1 MSERWNPRDTDKQK
15 ELLLKLFKGDRS
27 FTELLKSLKPGWSRQ
42 TLSLYLTDLVK
53 KKCISKVR
61 KIPGGKRKI
70 YHLEKDHPYVA
81 NILSRLA
88 LRDLH
93 PIKSERELLNDWI
106 EAMTFSLLNII
117 QIYIYRG
124 RETEELKSV
133 DNGKIFPIESSLE
146 KSFSDLLEI
155 CKYYGEY
162 LAIEIRMGNLDSDIV
177 WEARDAILE
186 DIKRKHS
193 TK

>member
-1 MSERWNPRDTDKQK
+1 MRKRWNPRDTDKQK

-27 FTELLKSLKPGWSRQ
+27 FTELLKSLKAGWSRQ

-61 KIPGGKRKI
+61 KVLGGKREI

-133 DNGKIFPIESSLE
+133 GNGKIFPIESSLG
-146 KSFSDLLEI
+146 KSFSDLLET

-162 LAIEIRMGNLDSDIV
+162 LAIEIRMGNLDPDIV

>member
-1 MSERWNPRDTDKQK
+1 MRKRWNPRDTDKQK
-15 ELLLKLFKGDRS
+15 ELLLKLFKGDKS
-27 FTELLKSLKPGWSRQ
+27 FTELLKSLRPGWSRQ

-61 KIPGGKRKI
+61 KVPGGKRKI
-70 YHLEKDHPYVA
+70 YHLEKDHPFVA
-81 NILSRLA
+81 EILSRLA
-88 LRDLH
+88 LGELYPR
-93 PIKSERELLNDWI
+93 KSERELLNDWI
-106 EAMTFSLLNII
+106 EAMKVSLLNII
-117 QIYIYRG
+117 QIYIYKG
-124 RETEELKSV
+124 KDIKELKSV
-133 DNGKIFPIESSLE
+133 GNGKIFPIESSLG

-177 WEARDAILE
+177 WKARDEILE